1 MAARSAASGGIIP
14 DRGEAERAGQ
24 CARLFPR
31 PSRTGRCQRMW
42 PMSKELPGWA
52 CRRCRRTRDQR
63 LRLAPDGPAPGGLK
77 WRAPWTWWVKSC
89 RPGLQEGPGPG
100 DRHLGAVHRE
110 DRRQQVG
117 GPQFGQLSQLVLH
130 RRFAAHD
137 GDVAGALD
145 SLPFQH
151 GAVAGQGGVVLEEG
165 LARARARS
173 GRSVTATGIPTQ
185 TRGLGAFRLGPFP
198 AKPATRRR
206 RSPGRGRSRLP
217 STASRTTGPGEG
229 CPTRTP
235 GTWPT
240 APGSCGLHPGSSRPR
255 CLPAWRSP
263 YPPAAARC
271 SRCRSPIRHGRREG
285 SQGGRRLPF
294 PGRTSPPAGSA
305 PTCRTPSSSRGPPTG
320 TWLSR
325 CWAVPGSHGRSGVPD
340 GTTG

>member
-31 PSRTGRCQRMW
+31 PPRTGRCQRMW

-110 DRRQQVG
+110 DRGQQVG
-117 GPQFGQLSQLVLH
+117 GAQFGQVPQLVLH

-137 GDVAGALD
+137 GDITGAFNP
-145 SLPFQH
+145 LPFQY
-151 GAVAGQGGVVLEEG
+151 GAVAGKGGVVLEER
-165 LARARARS
+165 LARARVRS

-185 TRGLGAFRLGPFP
+185 TRGG
-198 AKPATRRR
+198 
-206 RSPGRGRSRLP
+206 
-217 STASRTTGPGEG
+217 
-229 CPTRTP
+229 
-235 GTWPT
+235 
-240 APGSCGLHPGSSRPR
+240 GL
-255 CLPAWRSP
+255 
-263 YPPAAARC
+263 PAAAAASCMRGITWYRRVLGPVIQVTVPSVRRPAISSIRGPSAAITTGQLTMSASGIC
-271 SRCRSPIRHGRREG
+271 SSAVTRNSRPWKSTPLSRSRGRRTERY
-285 SQGGRRLPF
+285 SSMCR
-294 PGRTSPPAGSA
+294 AG
-305 PTCRTPSSSRGPPTG
+305 
-320 TWLSR
+320 
-325 CWAVPGSHGRSGVPD
+325 WA
-340 GTTG
+340 